1 MLKIAVQ
8 NSQNVFKEQTVFS
21 DVFYEKADFL
31 GGGVLF
37 SRFFLFKIAFE
48 GQITL
53 LAYKK
58 IHNFAIRYL

>member
-8 NSQNVFKEQTVFS
+8 NSQNVFKEQTVF
-21 DVFYEKADFL
+21 YEKADFI

-48 GQITL
+48 GQIAL

>member
-8 NSQNVFKEQTVFS
+8 NSQNVFKEQTVF
-21 DVFYEKADFL
+21 YEKADFI

-58 IHNFAIRYL
+58 IHNFAIRY

>member
-8 NSQNVFKEQTVFS
+8 NSQNVFKEQTVF
-21 DVFYEKADFL
+21 YEKADFI

-37 SRFFLFKIAFE
+37 SRFFLFQIAFE
-48 GQITL
+48 GQIAL